1 MVNYTPISWD
11 SHQHFILGLAS
22 RTDWIYYAVW
32 HDLGGIFELIGTQK
46 LNPLNSNFEGE
57 SGLNIFPDKQGRGLG
72 RLMKKEFIDYIFDN
86 NLLQQITEKVRRN
99 IIRNCQLNQS
109 LGFRQI
115 GEDEDYYYFAIT
127 NPRDG

>member
-1 MVNYTPISWD
+1 MLFGMIW
-11 SHQHFILGLAS
+11 
-22 RTDWIYYAVW
+22 
-32 HDLGGIFELIGTQK
+32 GGIFELIGTQK